1 METNKDNTPDEEV
14 REEISKQQVFDFWS
28 DEGARI
34 FNEILDDGSAY
45 LSTGVRL
52 SQDFEAYVEDEQ
64 SEYIDPEMEDPD
76 EETLPPGEMEL
87 IFENSYIM

>member
-28 DEGARI
+28 DEGARLY
-34 FNEILDDGSAY
+34 NEILAEGSAY
-45 LSTGVRL
+45 VSAHVRL
-52 SQDFEAYVEDEQ
+52 SRDFESCVEDELC
-64 SEYIDPEMEDPD
+64 EYVDPEMYDPD

>member
-1 METNKDNTPDEEV
+1 METNKDNTPDEEL
-14 REEISKQQVFDFWS
+14 REETSEQVFDFWS

-64 SEYIDPEMEDPD
+64 SEYIDPEMDDPD
-76 EETLPPGEMEL
+76 GETLPPGEMEL